1 MYQDGADE
9 RERRIELEES
19 QRAAQLEIQQLR
31 QQVQNRDQQKQLDN
45 QKVQDQGQRIQELQE
60 RTQSTTIF
68 EYIRNCHAVLYSRLV
83 PETNRRLMTGKS
95 TENRRGRPHPL
106 EMREWNNFLGEQQ
119 DLFEEISNAFP
130 PGYRGFSSIE
140 GLENMGIG
148 LFLPPT
154 VSSPIIEGKPR

>member
-31 QQVQNRDQQKQLDN
+31 QQQ
-45 QKVQDQGQRIQELQE
+45 VQDQGQQIQELQE

-68 EYIRNCHAVLYSRLV
+68 EYIRNCHAVLYFRLV

-95 TENRRGRPHPL
+95 TANRRGRPHPL

-130 PGYRGFSSIE
+130 PGYRGFRA
-140 GLENMGIG
+140 
-148 LFLPPT
+148 F
-154 VSSPIIEGKPR
+154 RR

>member
-31 QQVQNRDQQKQLDN
+31 ISKNSSTDDN
-45 QKVQDQGQRIQELQE
+45 QQVQDQGQQIQELQE

-68 EYIRNCHAVLYSRLV
+68 EYIRNCHAVLYFRLV

-95 TENRRGRPHPL
+95 TANRRGRPHPL

>member
-45 QKVQDQGQRIQELQE
+45 QQVQDQGQQIQELQE

-68 EYIRNCHAVLYSRLV
+68 EYIRNY
-83 PETNRRLMTGKS
+83 E
-95 TENRRGRPHPL
+95 
-106 EMREWNNFLGEQQ
+106 EWNNFLGEQQ